1 MVHVDTE
8 VPEWLRNVGE
18 SSHLPCPPKGNEEN
32 VTVAGFERRANW
44 TEISFDHLRLDAF
57 HSNDYDWEEFGSG

>member
-1 MVHVDTE
+1 MLNTE

-18 SSHLPCPPKGNEEN
+18 PFHLPRPLTGNEGN

-44 TEISFDHLRLDAF
+44 TGVSFDHLRLDAF
-57 HSNDYDWEEFGSG
+57 HSDDYDWEEFGLG